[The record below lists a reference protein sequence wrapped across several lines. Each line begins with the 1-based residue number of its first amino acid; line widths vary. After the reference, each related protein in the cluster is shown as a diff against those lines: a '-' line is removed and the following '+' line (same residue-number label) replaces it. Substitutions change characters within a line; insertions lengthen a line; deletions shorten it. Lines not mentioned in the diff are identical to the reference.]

1 MRRTALIVVAALA
14 LAACSNESTSPAGDI
29 SQISDFAIGAY
40 GTALTSAGGYD
51 ADLFQLRLLNGL
63 PDDLKLTPEQQAKIK
78 ALVDAFHAA
87 TKADRDALAGILH
100 EAMAAISA
108 HKSRAEVKA
117 ILDKGVAIRQRLA
130 AAEAKLRA
138 DIEAIL
144 TPEQKAWLAAH
155 QPQRCDPSKFPPL
168 TDAQKA
174 QMRAL
179 ETAFQTANKADLDA
193 VQAAMQQVR
202 AAVAAGK
209 SRDEI
214 QAIFNSVKPA
224 IDRLEAARKALH
236 DQLLAVLTPE
246 QRASGCFPLG

>member
-1 MRRTALIVVAALA
+1 MRRIALIVAAA
-14 LAACSNESTSPAGDI
+14 VLAACSSNESTSPSGDI
-29 SQISDFAIGAY
+29 SQIAEFVIGAN

-78 ALVDAFHAA
+78 ALVDAFQAA
-87 TKADRDALAGILH
+87 TKADRDALAGVLRD
-100 EAMAAISA
+100 AMAAVAA
-108 HKSRAEVKA
+108 HKSRDEVKA

-130 AAEAKLRA
+130 AAEAQLRS
-138 DIEAIL
+138 DIEAVL
-144 TPEQKAWLAAH
+144 TPEQKAWLASH
-155 QPQRCDPSKFPPL
+155 QPQRCDLSKFPPL

-193 VQAAMQQVR
+193 VAAAMQQVR
-202 AAVAAGK
+202 AAIAAGK

-214 QAIFNSVKPA
+214 QAIFDSVKA
-224 IDRLEAARKALH
+224 ATDRLIAARKALH
-236 DQLLAVLTPE
+236 DQLEAILTPE
-246 QRASGCFPLG
+246 QKASGCIPLG